1 MIKNINIMIKDIM
14 ICKSWFSKI
23 RGLMF
28 SRKRNLVLVFDK
40 EKRIGLHMFFVF
52 YPIDVYFLDSGKR
65 VVEIKRN
72 FRPFSFYISKNK
84 AKYAIELVEKNEYK
98 ISEKINF

>member
-1 MIKNINIMIKDIM
+1 MEYK
-14 ICKSWFSKI
+14 ICRSLWSKA

-28 SRKRNLVLVFDK
+28 SRKKNLVFVFEE

-52 YPIDVYFLDSGKR
+52 FPIDVLFLDSKKK

-72 FRPFSFYISKNK
+72 FRPFSFYTSKEK
-84 AKYAIELVEKNEYK
+84 AKYVVEL
-98 ISEKINF
+98 SEKYNFKLGDKVNFT